1 MTKYMKR
8 KFKLTAE
15 KKLKLEEKK
24 SSRLGF
30 EPGMS
35 GTVASA
41 LSQWPLL

>member
-15 KKLKLEEKK
+15 KKFKLEKKK

-35 GTVASA
+35 GMVARA
-41 LSQWPLL
+41 IH